1 MRLQNFIYQNIMRLI
16 KSKKMSLI
24 MHIIVKRHVYFFIK
38 FNFREFQ
45 PMTSIPDDNSFN

>member
-1 MRLQNFIYQNIMRLI
+1 
-16 KSKKMSLI
+16 

-45 PMTSIPDDNSFN
+45 PMTSILDDNSFN